1 MRAHRTLNRPVSL
14 SRSFFFF
21 LENMKTFKRTLS
33 ERKEKRWRLSAAQY
47 KKDLSPPPP
56 SLPCLLLILPSFSLV
71 CRPLSS
77 SAHNLA
83 THPPSSPP
91 LPAFRCWLG
100 AHTHARARTETSTHL
115 FIALSR
121 SDTHP
126 QACTHTHTDTQ
137 ADSVNKKPS
146 AVRGRRHST
155 PPSCH
160 CD

>member
-1 MRAHRTLNRPVSL
+1 
-14 SRSFFFF
+14 
-21 LENMKTFKRTLS
+21 MKTFKRGLS
-33 ERKEKRWRLSAAQY
+33 ERKEKRWRLSAQH
-47 KKDLSPPPP
+47 KKDPPLPPPPPPRARAPPPPP
-56 SLPCLLLILPSFSLV
+56 SPPLAHPSFSFV

-91 LPAFRCWLG
+91 LPAFRFWQERT
-100 AHTHARARTETSTHL
+100 HTQRRARARGEGS
-115 FIALSR
+115 A
-121 SDTHP
+121 
-126 QACTHTHTDTQ
+126 HTDAHAWRFYSAATRTDIRAWRMTHIDAHTQ
-137 ADSVNKKPS
+137 PGSVNKKPS